1 MSDSHLVMIDCGL
14 LPEGVALAAPVP
26 RKTASGA
33 WGGSVSEVL
42 PPEAVASLPL
52 ERESGQFLL
61 LKSYGST
68 YTIFVLSLVYART
81 ISKVKSY

>member
-61 LKSYGST
+61 LKSYCT
-68 YTIFVLSLVYART
+68 HVHNIRFT
-81 ISKVKSY
+81 ISVRTYNI